1 MLNQL
6 TQAVA
11 FPSNHNPS
19 HTEAAADAASL
30 TLCAAAMFAFER
42 GGFDSFAALRTDLCR
57 ANPIDHCAN
66 YDQSDAGH
74 RCAARRTNHRP

>member
-19 HTEAAADAASL
+19 HTEAAADAATVNSL
-30 TLCAAAMFAFER
+30 QRRIAPRFTQ
-42 GGFDSFAALRTDLCR
+42 D
-57 ANPIDHCAN
+57 
-66 YDQSDAGH
+66 DAK
-74 RCAARRTNHRP
+74 